1 MADLRELAT
10 YSEDTGTYTTILA
23 LEDTDTYQAVRGS
36 FQVKRGQR
44 QQSMAKSQRRYAGSV
59 ITAEQIENAEITWKA
74 VVRGASVDL
83 ALGALEDMFAA
94 VESPRT
100 DLFLAWKP
108 DGATQKTLYEVRG
121 PATWQPEHDWA
132 QLTQNGAETVTVS
145 IPVAPLP
152 TTDSVTD
159 LSAGFPTTLPAV
171 YSPALDVPGSA
182 PALATLQVR
191 ASGGAAA
198 PVWALLGWAARGYV
212 ENLVT
217 NPSNEY
223 NAGDRTGW
231 NATSCA
237 LSSPTGVAGCIG
249 TYALRATAS
258 GSAAFAFYFNA
269 GGSPRMPV
277 TEGYEYTAAIDLLG
291 IAGSRSHELQIRWF
305 DSGGS
310 ALSTSR
316 VAISGTGR
324 KTLTA
329 TAPAGAAQASLAVE
343 ATTTGTNSDTV
354 TIDAATFVRGTRTAY
369 FDGTTGYWTGTAHA
383 SVSRN
388 CLAPPPFGVLQAEDY
403 TSVSTWAK
411 SLSDANYSGSDGVR
425 TTASGAGSASVE
437 YAVDPSVMQPDDFAV
452 GTIDIEVWA
461 RLEIAAALVTPKI
474 VLSLEPNAGAS
485 FGASQYS
492 AEYGATG
499 KLLVLPSS
507 GTRFRFVKLGT
518 LTMPVDPVQPLKW
531 NAKLAASWAG
541 GSSGSFGVDYLIMV
555 PARQRAVSRC
565 GVANDGYFPQFI
577 PSTSDTTK
585 QIRPDLSGRIAS
597 GTGNKGPHTGLGGTP
612 IELPPGPV
620 DFVVKLSSLVADD
633 PTVDTSSEQKTHG
646 LTSGLIRCRPRWFY
660 GRDA

>member
-10 YSEDTGTYTTILA
+10 YSEDTGTYTTILS

-44 QQSMAKSQRRYAGSV
+44 QQSLARSQRRYAGSV
-59 ITAEQIENAEITWKA
+59 IAGEQLENAEVTWKA

-94 VESPRT
+94 LETART
-100 DLFLAWKP
+100 DLYLAWKP
-108 DGATQKTLYEVRG
+108 DGATQKTLYEIRG

-152 TTDSVTD
+152 LTDSVTD
-159 LSAGFPTTLPAV
+159 LSASFPTTLPAV
-171 YSPALDVPGSA
+171 YSPATDVPGTA

-191 ASGGAAA
+191 ATGGSAA
-198 PVWALLGWAARGYV
+198 PVWALIGWTKR
-212 ENLVT
+212 
-217 NPSNEY
+217 P
-223 NAGDRTGW
+223 
-231 NATSCA
+231 
-237 LSSPTGVAGCIG
+237 
-249 TYALRATAS
+249 
-258 GSAAFAFYFNA
+258 
-269 GGSPRMPV
+269 GSPL
-277 TEGYEYTAAIDLLG
+277 A
-291 IAGSRSHELQIRWF
+291 SS
-305 DSGGS
+305 
-310 ALSTSR
+310 
-316 VAISGTGR
+316 VA
-324 KTLTA
+324 
-329 TAPAGAAQASLAVE
+329 
-343 ATTTGTNSDTV
+343 
-354 TIDAATFVRGTRTAY
+354 
-369 FDGTTGYWTGTAHA
+369 
-383 SVSRN
+383 
-388 CLAPPPFGVLQAEDY
+388 PFGLIEAETY

-411 SLSDANYSGSDGVR
+411 TLADSNYSGSDGVR
-425 TTASGAGSASVE
+425 TTTSGAGSANAQ
-437 YAVDPSVMQPDDFAV
+437 YAVDPSVMQPDDFTA

-461 RLEIAAALVTPKI
+461 RIELAAGVVSPKL

-492 AEYGATG
+492 AEYGANG
-499 KLLVLPSS
+499 KLLTLPSS

-518 LTMPVDPVQPLKW
+518 LTMPVDPAQPLKW

-597 GTGNKGPHTGLGGTP
+597 GTGNKGPHTGLGGAP
-612 IELPPGPV
+612 LELPPGPV
-620 DFVVKLSSLVADD
+620 DVVVKLSSLVADD
-633 PTVDTSSEQKTHG
+633 PSSSAASEQKTHG
-646 LTSGLIRCRPRWFY
+646 LTSGLIRVRPRWFY